1 MTDEDRQPYTV
12 AINIDAPPS
21 PGYVLELAEAAAE
34 IIRALN
40 HLTRHPEALEFPAEG
55 DQLFRYLE
63 SAAERMPQLLDQI
76 ASWYERRAAA
86 GRLRVVSGD
95 RAATAMAVIALRM
108 RADAARLSAEHLG
121 ADLKYAAGV
130 TTNLAARED
139 GSDDD

>member
-1 MTDEDRQPYTV
+1 MEKPGRRGRDHSVHPQRPQIQQERPCPAPKSRAEGRGIVTDEDRQPYTI

-76 ASWYERRAAA
+76 
-86 GRLRVVSGD
+86 
-95 RAATAMAVIALRM
+95 
-108 RADAARLSAEHLG
+108 
-121 ADLKYAAGV
+121 
-130 TTNLAARED
+130 
-139 GSDDD
+139 